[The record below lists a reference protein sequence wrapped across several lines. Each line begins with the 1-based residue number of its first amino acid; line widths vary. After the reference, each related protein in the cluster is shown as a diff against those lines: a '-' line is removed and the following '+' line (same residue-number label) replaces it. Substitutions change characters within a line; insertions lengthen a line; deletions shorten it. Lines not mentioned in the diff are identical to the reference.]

1 MCFFLMHRSYFR
13 VFFWVPQIQGSITPL
28 PSRSKSFKRVVEWH
42 DQLVSSKSL
51 NITKIYQLIDELTWL
66 HGKNNVL

>member
-13 VFFWVPQIQGSITPL
+13 VFFGSHKFRVASPPL

>member
-1 MCFFLMHRSYFR
+1 VFLFDASLARISE
-13 VFFWVPQIQGSITPL
+13 FFWVPQIQGSITPH
-28 PSRSKSFKRVVEWH
+28 PPSKSFRRVVEWH